1 MHNRA
6 AFAALIF
13 LFLRVELR
21 FSQKRKN
28 VTLCQ
33 EGAGDGSHPWT
44 WVAQKYTPF
53 LGGEKETF
61 TGGKRR
67 LLLFPL
73 FCGKKS
79 TPSRRDKKS
88 RILYNISAEK
98 HSVLIFILE

>member
-53 LGGEKETF
+53 LGG
-61 TGGKRR
+61 R
-67 LLLFPL
+67 
-73 FCGKKS
+73 KKL
-79 TPSRRDKKS
+79 SRAANAACFFS
-88 RILYNISAEK
+88 RFSAGRK
-98 HSVLIFILE
+98 AHPHAGTKNPVFYII

>member
-13 LFLRVELR
+13 YFCGWSCAFRKSAKMLLFVKRGRATAVARGRGSRKNTHR
-21 FSQKRKN
+21 FS
-28 VTLCQ
+28 
-33 EGAGDGSHPWT
+33 
-44 WVAQKYTPF
+44 
-53 LGGEKETF
+53 GEKGTF

>member
-53 LGGEKETF
+53 LGGERNFHGRQTPPSS
-61 TGGKRR
+61 
-67 LLLFPL
+67 FPAFL
-73 FCGKKS
+73 
-79 TPSRRDKKS
+79 RE
-88 RILYNISAEK
+88 EK
-98 HSVLIFILE
+98 HALTQGQKIPYSI